1 MAKGQEFQE
10 TYYEYPKYGA
20 DIHYICGIITD
31 NSFEIPKKKKK
42 KKKKKRKSNIPI
54 AKVKKLQC
62 WENVSWRGYYEII
75 LVFYYSILLYYFL
88 LY

>member
-1 MAKGQEFQE
+1 MNIQNMAQIFIIYVELSPIIRSKFQ
-10 TYYEYPKYGA
+10 
-20 DIHYICGIITD
+20 
-31 NSFEIPKKKKK
+31 
-42 KKKKKRKSNIPI
+42 KKKRKSNIPI

>member
-1 MAKGQEFQE
+1 MNIQNMAKIFIIYVELSPIIRSKFQ
-10 TYYEYPKYGA
+10 
-20 DIHYICGIITD
+20 
-31 NSFEIPKKKKK
+31 
-42 KKKKKRKSNIPI
+42 KKKRKSNFPI

-75 LVFYYSILLYYFL
+75 LVLYYSILLYYFF

>member
-1 MAKGQEFQE
+1 MNIQNMAQIF
-10 TYYEYPKYGA
+10 
-20 DIHYICGIITD
+20 IIYVEL
-31 NSFEIPKKKKK
+31 SQKILWKFKKKKK
-42 KKKKKRKSNIPI
+42 SNFPI

-75 LVFYYSILLYYFL
+75 LVLYYSILLDYFF